1 MVEADAARKLTAMI
15 DRIDKLTTELE
26 RLGAMGE
33 DPGETLLQLE
43 EALENYRL
51 FQQNRGK
58 E

>member
-33 DPGETLLQLE
+33 DQGETLLQLE